1 MKNLKEKSIGL
12 LIDLIKTQ
20 SFSKEEQQTA
30 TIINT
35 YIQSFGV
42 KTHREL
48 NNVWAFNKYYN
59 PLKPTILLNSHHDT
73 VRPNID
79 YTRDPFL
86 PEIIDG
92 KLYGLGSNDAGGC
105 LVALIATF
113 LHYYDNPNLK
123 YNFVLAA
130 TAEEEI
136 LGLNGLESV
145 VPKLGTL
152 DFAIVGEP
160 TQMHLAVA
168 EKGLMVLECKALGK
182 SGHAARNEGE
192 NAIYNA
198 IEDILWFKTFEFPK
212 QSEMFG
218 PIKMSVT
225 MINAGTQHN
234 VVPSTCDFVVDV
246 RITDAYTNEEVLEI
260 IKAHTKCEIKPRS
273 TRLRPSFIA
282 LEHPIVKAGLHLGRT
297 PYGSP
302 TTSDQA
308 VLKIPSIKLG
318 PGNSARSHTADEY
331 VFVHEIEEGIDLY
344 IEILNQLVL

>member
-1 MKNLKEKSIGL
+1 MKDLIEKSIGL
-12 LIDLIKTQ
+12 LKDLIITP
-20 SFSKEEQQTA
+20 SFSKEEDITA
-30 TIINT
+30 EIIDT
-35 YIQSFGV
+35 YIKSFGV
-42 KTHREL
+42 ETYREL
-48 NNVWAFNKYYN
+48 NNVWAFNKYYD

-79 YTRDPFL
+79 YTRNPFL
-86 PEIIDG
+86 AEIIEG

-105 LVALIATF
+105 LVSLISTF
-113 LHYYDNPNLK
+113 LYYYNQPNLK
-123 YNFVLAA
+123 YNLVIAA

-136 LGLNGLESV
+136 LGLHGLEFV
-145 VPKLGTL
+145 VPKLGAL

-168 EKGLMVLECKALGK
+168 EKGLMVLECKASGK

-212 QSEMFG
+212 QSAMFG

-234 VVPSTCDFVVDV
+234 VVPSSCDFVVDV
-246 RITDAYTNEEVLEI
+246 RITDAYTNEEVLDI
-260 IKAHTKCEIKPRS
+260 IKANTKCEIKPRS
-273 TRLRPSFIA
+273 TRLRPSFIS
-282 LEHPIVKAGLHLGRT
+282 LDHPIVKAGINIGRT
-297 PYGSP
+297 TYGSP

-308 VLKIPSIKLG
+308 VLKIPSLKLG
-318 PGNSARSHTADEY
+318 PGNSARSHTADEFVY
-331 VFVHEIEEGIDLY
+331 VNEIEEGVELY
-344 IEILNQLVL
+344 IRILDQLVL